1 MSETTPPQIG
11 PVIQM
16 ARKARHLTLEQL
28 AKLSGVSRSMLSQI
42 ERSETNPTFA
52 VVWSLT
58 QALNIE
64 FSDLVSGDAVA
75 RKSALID
82 IVPADHVPLIAS
94 PDGACRLKILSPPAL
109 AGKTE
114 WYQVEIEPG
123 GALVSAPH
131 APRTREH
138 FTALTDGIAIT
149 SGETTTA
156 LTAGEVAR
164 YAADVPHAISNTS
177 DAVASGWLVV
187 LYN

>member
-1 MSETTPPQIG
+1 MSEITPPQIG
-11 PVIQM
+11 PVIQQ

-28 AKLSGVSRSMLSQI
+28 SRISGVSRSMLSQI

-58 QALNIE
+58 QALDIE
-64 FSDLVSGDAVA
+64 FADLVSGDAVA
-75 RKSALID
+75 RKSTLVD

-94 PDGACRLKILSPPAL
+94 PDGTCRLKILSPPAL

-114 WYQVEIEPG
+114 WYMVDIEPG
-123 GALVSAPH
+123 GALVSAAH
-131 APRTREH
+131 ALRTREH

-156 LTAGEVAR
+156 LIAGEVAR
-164 YAADVPHAISNTS
+164 YAADVPHAIANTS

-187 LYN
+187 LYH

>member
-1 MSETTPPQIG
+1 MNDVSPPQIG
-11 PVIQM
+11 PVIQN

-28 AKLSGVSRSMLSQI
+28 ARLSGVSRSMLSQI

-58 QALNIE
+58 QALDIE

-75 RKSALID
+75 RKSASIE
-82 IVPADHVPLIAS
+82 IVPADHVPLIA
-94 PDGACRLKILSPPAL
+94 PPEGGCRLKILSPPAF
-109 AGKTE
+109 AGRTE
-114 WYQVEIEPG
+114 WYFVEIDPG

-138 FTALTDGIAIT
+138 FTALSDGIAIT
-149 SGETTTA
+149 SGDTTTT
-156 LTAGEVAR
+156 LSTGEVAR

-187 LYN
+187 LFH

>member
-1 MSETTPPQIG
+1 MNDVTPPQIG
-11 PVIQM
+11 PVIQN

-28 AKLSGVSRSMLSQI
+28 ARLSGVSRSMLSQI
-42 ERSETNPTFA
+42 ERCETNPTFA

-75 RKSALID
+75 RKSAMID
-82 IVPADHVPLIAS
+82 VVPSDHVPLIAS

-109 AGKTE
+109 AGRTE
-114 WYQVEIEPG
+114 WYLVEIEPG
-123 GALVSAPH
+123 GALTSAPH

-138 FTALTDGIAIT
+138 FTALTDGFAIT
-149 SGETTTA
+149 SGDTTTDLA
-156 LTAGEVAR
+156 AGEVAR
-164 YAADVPHAISNTS
+164 YAADVPHAIANRSS
-177 DAVASGWLVV
+177 ALASGWLVV

>member
-1 MSETTPPQIG
+1 MNDVTPPKIG
-11 PVIQM
+11 PVIQK
-16 ARKARHLTLEQL
+16 ARKARNLTLEQL

-58 QALNIE
+58 QALDIE
-64 FSDLVSGDAVA
+64 FSDLVQGDAIA

-82 IVPADHVPLIAS
+82 VVPADHIPQISS
-94 PDGACRLKILSPPAL
+94 PDGACRLRILSPPAL

-114 WYQVEIEPG
+114 WYHVEIEPG
-123 GALVSAPH
+123 GALTSEPH
-131 APRTREH
+131 AARTREH
-138 FTALTDGIAIT
+138 FTALGDGIAIT
-149 SGETTTA
+149 SGDTTIA
-156 LTAGEVAR
+156 LANGEVAR

-187 LYN
+187 LFN

>member
-1 MSETTPPQIG
+1 MNDVTPPQIG
-11 PVIQM
+11 PVIQK

-28 AKLSGVSRSMLSQI
+28 SRLSGVSRSMLSQI

-75 RKSALID
+75 RKSATID
-82 IVPADHVPLIAS
+82 VIPADHVPLIAS

-114 WYQVEIEPG
+114 WYLVEIEPG
-123 GALVSAPH
+123 GALTSAPH

-138 FTALTDGIAIT
+138 FTALTDGLAIT

-156 LTAGEVAR
+156 LTSGEVAR
-164 YAADVPHAISNTS
+164 YAADVPHAIANTS
-177 DAVASGWLVV
+177 NAIASGWLVV
-187 LYN
+187 LFN

>member
-1 MSETTPPQIG
+1 MNDVSPPQIG
-11 PVIQM
+11 PVIQK
-16 ARKARHLTLEQL
+16 ARKTRHLTLEQL
-28 AKLSGVSRSMLSQI
+28 SKLSGVSRSMLSQI

-82 IVPADHVPLIAS
+82 VVPADHVPLIAS

-114 WYQVEIEPG
+114 WYLVEIDPG
-123 GALVSAPH
+123 GALTSAAHP
-131 APRTREH
+131 PRTREH
-138 FTALTDGIAIT
+138 FTAISDGLAIT
-149 SGETTTA
+149 SGETTTG
-156 LTAGEVAR
+156 LMAGEVAR
-164 YAADVPHAISNTS
+164 YAADVPHAIANTS
-177 DAVASGWLVV
+177 DTIASGWLVV

>member
-1 MSETTPPQIG
+1 MNDAPPPQIG
-11 PVIQM
+11 PVIQN

-28 AKLSGVSRSMLSQI
+28 SRLSGVSRSMLSQI

-64 FSDLVSGDAVA
+64 FADLVSGDAVA
-75 RKSALID
+75 RKTALIE

-114 WYQVEIEPG
+114 WYFVEIDPG

-138 FTALTDGIAIT
+138 FTALSDGIAIT
-149 SGETTTA
+149 SDETTTA
-156 LTAGEVAR
+156 LGAGEVAR
-164 YAADVPHAISNTS
+164 YAADVPHAIANTS
-177 DAVASGWLVV
+177 DAVAGGWLVV
-187 LYN
+187 LYH

>member
-1 MSETTPPQIG
+1 MSEITPPQIG
-11 PVIQM
+11 PVIQK

-75 RKSALID
+75 RKSAMLD
-82 IVPADHVPLIAS
+82 VVPADHVPFIAS
-94 PDGACRLKILSPPAL
+94 LDGMCRLKILSPPAL

-114 WYQVEIEPG
+114 WYLVEIEPG
-123 GALVSAPH
+123 GALTSAPH
-131 APRTREH
+131 AARTREH
-138 FTALTDGIAIT
+138 FTALTDGLAIT
-149 SGETTTA
+149 AGDTTTA
-156 LTAGEVAR
+156 LTTGEVAR
-164 YAADVPHAISNTS
+164 YAADVPHAIANTS
-177 DAVASGWLVV
+177 DTIASGWLVV
-187 LYN
+187 LFS

>member
-1 MSETTPPQIG
+1 MNDVAPPQIG
-11 PVIQM
+11 PVLQK

-58 QALNIE
+58 QALGLE

-75 RKSALID
+75 RKAAQID
-82 IVPADHVPLIAS
+82 VVPADHVPLISS
-94 PDGACRLKILSPPAL
+94 PDGTCRLRILSSPAL

-114 WYQVEIEPG
+114 WYLVEIDPG
-123 GALVSAPH
+123 RALVSAAH

-138 FTALTDGIAIT
+138 FTAMSDGFAIT
-149 SGETTTA
+149 SGDATTV
-156 LTAGEVAR
+156 LNAGEVAR
-164 YAADVPHAISNTS
+164 YPADAPHVIANTS
-177 DAVASGWLVV
+177 DDVATGWLVV
-187 LYN
+187 LYH

>member
-75 RKSALID
+75 RKSALI
-82 IVPADHVPLIAS
+82 
-94 PDGACRLKILSPPAL
+94 
-109 AGKTE
+109 
-114 WYQVEIEPG
+114 EIEPG
-123 GALVSAPH
+123 GALVSAAH

-177 DAVASGWLVV
+177 DALANGWLVV